1 MGSKRFVGQIST
13 GDGAARGFPPGL
25 RPECFHF
32 ARGSAERRDSPSRW
46 TPAPLPSPPGPR
58 PGRTRRGGSSA
69 RVPGGAGGGSGRGE
83 SCGTGR
89 GCRCSG
95 APLARLPGAA
105 TAQRSPPL
113 LDPGRAPRGRVPAGW
128 RLFRAAPGSG
138 SPHLLP
144 AAPAPPIPAR
154 GVSAGGC
161 RLPPPSRAGP
171 LTSRWC
177 CGRPIS
183 GAAGPR
189 RTAPGPAQPGRWQPS
204 LTGPGS
210 GTGSL
215 HAAWPGRR
223 GNRGRP
229 RRRWSAQ
236 AGDRRALPVEK
247 PPGVKGRTLILLDV
261 NTKSP
266 VRIISENF
274 LSLQLDPSIIHDGW
288 LDFLSSR
295 RLVTLARGLAP
306 AFLRFAGK
314 RTDFLQFHNVKN
326 PAKSR
331 GGPGPDYYLKNYE
344 DDIVRSDIALDKQK
358 GCKIAQHP
366 DIMLE
371 LQREKAAQM
380 HLVLLKEQFSNTY
393 SNLTL
398 TARSLDK
405 LYNFADCSGLHLIF
419 ALNAVRRNPNNSWN
433 SSNALSLLKYSAS
446 KKYNISW
453 ELGNEPNNYRTLI
466 GRSVNGSQLGKDY
479 IQLRSLLQLIR
490 TYSRANLYGPNI
502 GRPRK
507 NVIALLEG
515 FMKVA
520 GSTVD
525 AVTWQH
531 YYIDGR
537 VAKVTDFLKT
547 RLLDTLSDQ
556 IRKIQKV
563 VNTYTPG
570 KKIWLEGVG
579 ATSAGGMN
587 NLSDSYAAG
596 FLWLNTLGLLASQG
610 IDVVVRHS
618 FLDHGHN
625 HLVDQN
631 FNPLPDYWLSLLYK
645 RLIGPKVLAIH
656 VAGLQRKPRPGR
668 VIRDKLRIYAHCTS
682 YHNHNYVRGSIT
694 LYIINLHRSRKKI
707 KLAGTLRDKIVHQY
721 LLQPY
726 GKDGLHSKSVQLNGQ
741 PLAMVDDGTLP
752 ELKPR
757 PLRAGRT
764 LVIPPLTMSF
774 YVVKNVN
781 ALACRYR

>member
-1 MGSKRFVGQIST
+1 SELI
-13 GDGAARGFPPGL
+13 RGFLLSGMPCPSSCPPGL
-25 RPECFHF
+25 
-32 ARGSAERRDSPSRW
+32 
-46 TPAPLPSPPGPR
+46 
-58 PGRTRRGGSSA
+58 
-69 RVPGGAGGGSGRGE
+69 
-83 SCGTGR
+83 
-89 GCRCSG
+89 
-95 APLARLPGAA
+95 LALM
-105 TAQRSPPL
+105 
-113 LDPGRAPRGRVPAGW
+113 
-128 RLFRAAPGSG
+128 APG
-138 SPHLLP
+138 LALM
-144 AAPAPPIPAR
+144 A
-154 GVSAGGC
+154 
-161 RLPPPSRAGP
+161 
-171 LTSRWC
+171 TF
-177 CGRPIS
+177 
-183 GAAGPR
+183 
-189 RTAPGPAQPGRWQPS
+189 S
-204 LTGPGS
+204 LS
-210 GTGSL
+210 S
-215 HAAWPGRR
+215 
-223 GNRGRP
+223 
-229 RRRWSAQ
+229 Q

-288 LDFLSSR
+288 LDFLS
-295 RLVTLARGLAP
+295 L
-306 AFLRFAGK
+306 K
-314 RTDFLQFHNVKN
+314 RHLCVFSDMTSANSEFFFEYLPFCTFMLWVHPDSGSLN
-326 PAKSR
+326 
-331 GGPGPDYYLKNYE
+331 PGPIFALQ
-344 DDIVRSDIALDKQK
+344 IPWMLVCLIDIALDKQK

-419 ALNAVRRNPNNSWN
+419 ALNALRRNPNNSWN

-563 VNTYTPG
+563 LSTYAPG

-752 ELKPR
+752 
-757 PLRAGRT
+757 
-764 LVIPPLTMSF
+764 
-774 YVVKNVN
+774 
-781 ALACRYR
+781 

>member
-1 MGSKRFVGQIST
+1 MGPPAEPSRAFPGSRRAESGCRPGLLSPPLPGLPAVRGGQSRAAAALGST
-13 GDGAARGFPPGL
+13 GGAERPRPGGAGTARKPSPCWVSRGGRAGLLRTPAPRVLSAAGEGAGRGCGKAREKRSRDGSRFPPL
-25 RPECFHF
+25 
-32 ARGSAERRDSPSRW
+32 
-46 TPAPLPSPPGPR
+46 PAPLPSPAARPAARSRVALSASASWTPLHLSGGRRQDGGSRARRPPGRHRRAGRLPLQGPPLGPRGARSRWHRVALPRAGHRRVPEPRGPRSLAVLGKRGPGPR
-58 PGRTRRGGSSA
+58 LPQPSL
-69 RVPGGAGGGSGRGE
+69 
-83 SCGTGR
+83 
-89 GCRCSG
+89 CS
-95 APLARLPGAA
+95 P
-105 TAQRSPPL
+105 Q
-113 LDPGRAPRGRVPAGW
+113 
-128 RLFRAAPGSG
+128 
-138 SPHLLP
+138 LP
-144 AAPAPPIPAR
+144 AAGDP
-154 GVSAGGC
+154 
-161 RLPPPSRAGP
+161 
-171 LTSRWC
+171 
-177 CGRPIS
+177 
-183 GAAGPR
+183 GA
-189 RTAPGPAQPGRWQPS
+189 
-204 LTGPGS
+204 
-210 GTGSL
+210 
-215 HAAWPGRR
+215 
-223 GNRGRP
+223 
-229 RRRWSAQ
+229 
-236 AGDRRALPVEK
+236 
-247 PPGVKGRTLILLDV
+247 
-261 NTKSP
+261 
-266 VRIISENF
+266 
-274 LSLQLDPSIIHDGW
+274 
-288 LDFLSSR
+288 
-295 RLVTLARGLAP
+295 
-306 AFLRFAGK
+306 
-314 RTDFLQFHNVKN
+314 
-326 PAKSR
+326 
-331 GGPGPDYYLKNYE
+331 GPGPRLPALRGQE
-344 DDIVRSDIALDKQK
+344 DGLFAV
-358 GCKIAQHP
+358 P
-366 DIMLE
+366 
-371 LQREKAAQM
+371 QREEPGQEPRRARPR
-380 HLVLLKEQFSNTY
+380 LLPQE
-393 SNLTL
+393 LRG
-398 TARSLDK
+398 RSLDK

-419 ALNAVRRNPNNSWN
+419 ALNALRRNPNNSWN

-453 ELGNEPNNYRTLI
+453 ELGNEPNNYRTLV

-479 IQLRSLLQLIR
+479 TQLRSLLQLIR
-490 TYSRANLYGPNI
+490 TYSRAHLYGPNI

-507 NVIALLEG
+507 NVVAFLEG

-520 GSTVD
+520 GGTVD

-579 ATSAGGMN
+579 MTSAGGMN

-631 FNPLPDYWLSLLYK
+631 FNPLP
-645 RLIGPKVLAIH
+645 VLAIH

>member
-1 MGSKRFVGQIST
+1 MPYTSSC
-13 GDGAARGFPPGL
+13 PPAL
-25 RPECFHF
+25 L
-32 ARGSAERRDSPSRW
+32 SPMALWLALMLHLS
-46 TPAPLPSPPGPR
+46 L
-58 PGRTRRGGSSA
+58 SS
-69 RVPGGAGGGSGRGE
+69 
-83 SCGTGR
+83 
-89 GCRCSG
+89 
-95 APLARLPGAA
+95 
-105 TAQRSPPL
+105 
-113 LDPGRAPRGRVPAGW
+113 
-128 RLFRAAPGSG
+128 
-138 SPHLLP
+138 
-144 AAPAPPIPAR
+144 
-154 GVSAGGC
+154 
-161 RLPPPSRAGP
+161 
-171 LTSRWC
+171 
-177 CGRPIS
+177 
-183 GAAGPR
+183 
-189 RTAPGPAQPGRWQPS
+189 
-204 LTGPGS
+204 
-210 GTGSL
+210 
-215 HAAWPGRR
+215 
-223 GNRGRP
+223 
-229 RRRWSAQ
+229 Q
-236 AGDRRALPVEK
+236 AGDRRIFPVGK
-247 PPGVKGRTLILLDV
+247 SQGVKEKTLILLDV
-261 NTKSP
+261 STKSP
-266 VRIISENF
+266 VRTVNENF

-288 LDFLSSR
+288 LDFLSSK
-295 RLVTLARGLAP
+295 RLVTLARGLSP
-306 AFLRFAGK
+306 AFLRFGGK
-314 RTDFLQFHNVKN
+314 RTDFLQFQNLRN

-344 DDIVRSDIALDKQK
+344 DDIVRSDVALDKQK

-366 DIMLE
+366 DVMLE

-393 SNLTL
+393 SNLIL

-419 ALNAVRRNPNNSWN
+419 ALNALRRNPNNSWN
-433 SSNALSLLKYSAS
+433 SSSALGLVKYSAS

-453 ELGNEPNNYRTLI
+453 ELGNEPNNYRTMN
-466 GRSVNGSQLGKDY
+466 GRAVNGSQLGKDY
-479 IQLRSLLQLIR
+479 IQLKSLLQPIR
-490 TYSRANLYGPNI
+490 TYSRASLYGPNI

-507 NVIALLEG
+507 NVIALLDG

-537 VAKVTDFLKT
+537 VVKVMDFLKT

-570 KKIWLEGVG
+570 KKIWLEGVVT
-579 ATSAGGMN
+579 TSAGGTN

-596 FLWLNTLGLLASQG
+596 FLWLNTLGMLANQG
-610 IDVVVRHS
+610 IDVVIRHS
-618 FLDHGHN
+618 FFDHGYN

-645 RLIGPKVLAIH
+645 RLIGPKVLAVH

-682 YHNHNYVRGSIT
+682 HHNHNYVRGSIT

-726 GKDGLHSKSVQLNGQ
+726 GQDGLQSKSVQLNGQ
-741 PLAMVDDGTLP
+741 PLMMVDDGTLP
-752 ELKPR
+752 DLKPR

-764 LVIPPLTMSF
+764 LVIPPVTMGF

>member
-1 MGSKRFVGQIST
+1 SELI
-13 GDGAARGFPPGL
+13 RGFLLSGMPCPSSCPPGL
-25 RPECFHF
+25 L
-32 ARGSAERRDSPSRW
+32 ALM
-46 TPAPLPSPPGPR
+46 APGLALMATFSLPS
-58 PGRTRRGGSSA
+58 
-69 RVPGGAGGGSGRGE
+69 
-83 SCGTGR
+83 
-89 GCRCSG
+89 
-95 APLARLPGAA
+95 
-105 TAQRSPPL
+105 
-113 LDPGRAPRGRVPAGW
+113 
-128 RLFRAAPGSG
+128 
-138 SPHLLP
+138 
-144 AAPAPPIPAR
+144 
-154 GVSAGGC
+154 
-161 RLPPPSRAGP
+161 
-171 LTSRWC
+171 
-177 CGRPIS
+177 
-183 GAAGPR
+183 
-189 RTAPGPAQPGRWQPS
+189 
-204 LTGPGS
+204 
-210 GTGSL
+210 
-215 HAAWPGRR
+215 
-223 GNRGRP
+223 
-229 RRRWSAQ
+229 Q

-288 LDFLSSR
+288 LDFLSI
-295 RLVTLARGLAP
+295 LLLQGLSDVFVFIFP
-306 AFLRFAGK
+306 WEWGVYSSC
-314 RTDFLQFHNVKN
+314 LQFCRKAN
-326 PAKSR
+326 PSPRRSWALGDSS
-331 GGPGPDYYLKNYE
+331 N
-344 DDIVRSDIALDKQK
+344 DIVRSDIALDKQK

-419 ALNAVRRNPNNSWN
+419 ALNALRRNPNNSWN

-453 ELGNEPNNYRTLI
+453 ELGNEPNNYRTLV

-479 IQLRSLLQLIR
+479 TQLRSLLQLIR
-490 TYSRANLYGPNI
+490 TYSRAHLYGPNI

-507 NVIALLEG
+507 NVVAFLEG

-520 GSTVD
+520 GGTVD

-579 ATSAGGMN
+579 MTSAGGMN

>member
-1 MGSKRFVGQIST
+1 MPCPSSC
-13 GDGAARGFPPGL
+13 PPGL
-25 RPECFHF
+25 L
-32 ARGSAERRDSPSRW
+32 ALM
-46 TPAPLPSPPGPR
+46 APGLALMATFSLPS
-58 PGRTRRGGSSA
+58 
-69 RVPGGAGGGSGRGE
+69 
-83 SCGTGR
+83 
-89 GCRCSG
+89 
-95 APLARLPGAA
+95 
-105 TAQRSPPL
+105 
-113 LDPGRAPRGRVPAGW
+113 
-128 RLFRAAPGSG
+128 
-138 SPHLLP
+138 
-144 AAPAPPIPAR
+144 
-154 GVSAGGC
+154 
-161 RLPPPSRAGP
+161 
-171 LTSRWC
+171 
-177 CGRPIS
+177 
-183 GAAGPR
+183 
-189 RTAPGPAQPGRWQPS
+189 
-204 LTGPGS
+204 
-210 GTGSL
+210 
-215 HAAWPGRR
+215 
-223 GNRGRP
+223 
-229 RRRWSAQ
+229 Q

-247 PPGVKGRTLILLDV
+247 SPGVKGRTLILLDV

-419 ALNAVRRNPNNSWN
+419 ALNALRRNPNNSWN

-479 IQLRSLLQLIR
+479 IQLRSLLQLILMLFLV
-490 TYSRANLYGPNI
+490 SFLSSCFPC
-502 GRPRK
+502 
-507 NVIALLEG
+507 
-515 FMKVA
+515 
-520 GSTVD
+520 S
-525 AVTWQH
+525 

-682 YHNHNYVRGSIT
+682 SHNHNYVRGSIT

-707 KLAGTLRDKIVHQY
+707 KLAGTLRDKMVHQY

>member
-1 MGSKRFVGQIST
+1 SELI
-13 GDGAARGFPPGL
+13 RGFLLSGMPCPSSCPPGL
-25 RPECFHF
+25 L
-32 ARGSAERRDSPSRW
+32 ALM
-46 TPAPLPSPPGPR
+46 APGLALMATFSLPS
-58 PGRTRRGGSSA
+58 
-69 RVPGGAGGGSGRGE
+69 
-83 SCGTGR
+83 
-89 GCRCSG
+89 
-95 APLARLPGAA
+95 
-105 TAQRSPPL
+105 
-113 LDPGRAPRGRVPAGW
+113 
-128 RLFRAAPGSG
+128 
-138 SPHLLP
+138 
-144 AAPAPPIPAR
+144 
-154 GVSAGGC
+154 
-161 RLPPPSRAGP
+161 
-171 LTSRWC
+171 
-177 CGRPIS
+177 
-183 GAAGPR
+183 
-189 RTAPGPAQPGRWQPS
+189 
-204 LTGPGS
+204 
-210 GTGSL
+210 
-215 HAAWPGRR
+215 
-223 GNRGRP
+223 
-229 RRRWSAQ
+229 Q

-288 LDFLSSR
+288 LDFLRILSFIKLGRGWVGPSLTQCLPKR
-295 RLVTLARGLAP
+295 RECLAISLFSFP
-306 AFLRFAGK
+306 FA
-314 RTDFLQFHNVKN
+314 V
-326 PAKSR
+326 
-331 GGPGPDYYLKNYE
+331 
-344 DDIVRSDIALDKQK
+344 DIVRSDIALDKQK

-419 ALNAVRRNPNNSWN
+419 ALNALRRNPNNSWN

-479 IQLRSLLQLIR
+479 TQLRSLLQLIR
-490 TYSRANLYGPNI
+490 TYSRAHLYGPNI

-507 NVIALLEG
+507 NVVAFLEG

-520 GSTVD
+520 GGAVD

-579 ATSAGGMN
+579 MTSSGGMN

>member
-1 MGSKRFVGQIST
+1 MPYTSSC
-13 GDGAARGFPPGL
+13 PPAL
-25 RPECFHF
+25 L
-32 ARGSAERRDSPSRW
+32 SPMALWLALMLHVS
-46 TPAPLPSPPGPR
+46 L
-58 PGRTRRGGSSA
+58 SS
-69 RVPGGAGGGSGRGE
+69 
-83 SCGTGR
+83 
-89 GCRCSG
+89 
-95 APLARLPGAA
+95 
-105 TAQRSPPL
+105 
-113 LDPGRAPRGRVPAGW
+113 
-128 RLFRAAPGSG
+128 
-138 SPHLLP
+138 
-144 AAPAPPIPAR
+144 
-154 GVSAGGC
+154 
-161 RLPPPSRAGP
+161 
-171 LTSRWC
+171 
-177 CGRPIS
+177 
-183 GAAGPR
+183 
-189 RTAPGPAQPGRWQPS
+189 
-204 LTGPGS
+204 
-210 GTGSL
+210 
-215 HAAWPGRR
+215 
-223 GNRGRP
+223 
-229 RRRWSAQ
+229 Q
-236 AGDRRALPVEK
+236 AGDRRTFPVGK
-247 PPGVKGRTLILLDV
+247 SQGVKEKTLILLDV
-261 NTKSP
+261 STKSP
-266 VRIISENF
+266 VRTVNENF

-288 LDFLSSR
+288 LDFLSSK
-295 RLVTLARGLAP
+295 RLVTLARGLSP
-306 AFLRFAGK
+306 AFLRFGGK
-314 RTDFLQFHNVKN
+314 RTDFLQFQNLRN

-344 DDIVRSDIALDKQK
+344 DDIVRSDVALDKQK

-366 DIMLE
+366 DVMLE

-393 SNLTL
+393 SNLIL

-419 ALNAVRRNPNNSWN
+419 ALNALRRNPNNSWN
-433 SSNALSLLKYSAS
+433 SSSALGLVKYSAS

-453 ELGNEPNNYRTLI
+453 ELGNEPNNYRTMN
-466 GRSVNGSQLGKDY
+466 GRAVNGSQLGKDY
-479 IQLRSLLQLIR
+479 IQLKSLLQPIR
-490 TYSRANLYGPNI
+490 TYSRASLYGPNI

-507 NVIALLEG
+507 NVIALLDG

-537 VAKVTDFLKT
+537 VVKVMDFLKT

-570 KKIWLEGVG
+570 KKIWLEGVVT
-579 ATSAGGMN
+579 TSAGGTN

-596 FLWLNTLGLLASQG
+596 FLWLNTLGMLANQG
-610 IDVVVRHS
+610 IDVVIRHS
-618 FLDHGHN
+618 FFDHGYN

-645 RLIGPKVLAIH
+645 RLIGPKVLAVH

-682 YHNHNYVRGSIT
+682 HHNHNYVRGSIT

-726 GKDGLHSKSVQLNGQ
+726 GQDGLQSKSVQLNGQ
-741 PLAMVDDGTLP
+741 PLMMVDDGTLP
-752 ELKPR
+752 DLKPR

-764 LVIPPLTMSF
+764 LVIPPVTMGF

>member
-1 MGSKRFVGQIST
+1 SELI
-13 GDGAARGFPPGL
+13 RGFLLSGMPCPSSCPPGL
-25 RPECFHF
+25 L
-32 ARGSAERRDSPSRW
+32 ALM
-46 TPAPLPSPPGPR
+46 APGLALMATFSLPS
-58 PGRTRRGGSSA
+58 
-69 RVPGGAGGGSGRGE
+69 
-83 SCGTGR
+83 
-89 GCRCSG
+89 
-95 APLARLPGAA
+95 
-105 TAQRSPPL
+105 
-113 LDPGRAPRGRVPAGW
+113 
-128 RLFRAAPGSG
+128 
-138 SPHLLP
+138 
-144 AAPAPPIPAR
+144 
-154 GVSAGGC
+154 
-161 RLPPPSRAGP
+161 
-171 LTSRWC
+171 
-177 CGRPIS
+177 
-183 GAAGPR
+183 
-189 RTAPGPAQPGRWQPS
+189 
-204 LTGPGS
+204 
-210 GTGSL
+210 
-215 HAAWPGRR
+215 
-223 GNRGRP
+223 
-229 RRRWSAQ
+229 Q

-288 LDFLSSR
+288 LDFLSG
-295 RLVTLARGLAP
+295 RGLEALGRP
-306 AFLRFAGK
+306 EIPLPLGKSGRESGSPPHARSEGPCSCRLRGRSGARRREG
-314 RTDFLQFHNVKN
+314 
-326 PAKSR
+326 
-331 GGPGPDYYLKNYE
+331 
-344 DDIVRSDIALDKQK
+344 DIVRSDIALDKQK

-419 ALNAVRRNPNNSWN
+419 ALNALRRNPNNSWN

>member
-1 MGSKRFVGQIST
+1 SELI
-13 GDGAARGFPPGL
+13 RGFLLSGMPCPSSCPPGL
-25 RPECFHF
+25 
-32 ARGSAERRDSPSRW
+32 
-46 TPAPLPSPPGPR
+46 
-58 PGRTRRGGSSA
+58 
-69 RVPGGAGGGSGRGE
+69 
-83 SCGTGR
+83 
-89 GCRCSG
+89 
-95 APLARLPGAA
+95 LALM
-105 TAQRSPPL
+105 
-113 LDPGRAPRGRVPAGW
+113 
-128 RLFRAAPGSG
+128 APG
-138 SPHLLP
+138 LALM
-144 AAPAPPIPAR
+144 A
-154 GVSAGGC
+154 
-161 RLPPPSRAGP
+161 
-171 LTSRWC
+171 TF
-177 CGRPIS
+177 
-183 GAAGPR
+183 
-189 RTAPGPAQPGRWQPS
+189 S
-204 LTGPGS
+204 LS
-210 GTGSL
+210 S
-215 HAAWPGRR
+215 
-223 GNRGRP
+223 
-229 RRRWSAQ
+229 Q

-247 PPGVKGRTLILLDV
+247 LPGVKGRTLILLDV

-295 RLVTLARGLAP
+295 SGASCRAEP
-306 AFLRFAGK
+306 A
-314 RTDFLQFHNVKN
+314 
-326 PAKSR
+326 
-331 GGPGPDYYLKNYE
+331 PGPARRGAGCRPGLQSSPDSSPGAGRGCLAISLFSFPFAV
-344 DDIVRSDIALDKQK
+344 DIVRSDIALDKQK

-419 ALNAVRRNPNNSWN
+419 ALNALRRNPNNSWN

-479 IQLRSLLQLIR
+479 MQLRSLLQLIR

-520 GSTVD
+520 GSVVD

>member
-1 MGSKRFVGQIST
+1 SELI
-13 GDGAARGFPPGL
+13 RGFLLSGMPCPSSCPPGL
-25 RPECFHF
+25 L
-32 ARGSAERRDSPSRW
+32 ALM
-46 TPAPLPSPPGPR
+46 APGLALMATFSLPS
-58 PGRTRRGGSSA
+58 
-69 RVPGGAGGGSGRGE
+69 
-83 SCGTGR
+83 
-89 GCRCSG
+89 
-95 APLARLPGAA
+95 
-105 TAQRSPPL
+105 
-113 LDPGRAPRGRVPAGW
+113 
-128 RLFRAAPGSG
+128 
-138 SPHLLP
+138 
-144 AAPAPPIPAR
+144 
-154 GVSAGGC
+154 
-161 RLPPPSRAGP
+161 
-171 LTSRWC
+171 
-177 CGRPIS
+177 
-183 GAAGPR
+183 
-189 RTAPGPAQPGRWQPS
+189 
-204 LTGPGS
+204 
-210 GTGSL
+210 
-215 HAAWPGRR
+215 
-223 GNRGRP
+223 
-229 RRRWSAQ
+229 Q

-288 LDFLSSR
+288 LDFLRSR
-295 RLVTLARGLAP
+295 DGYGHGAGTAPLAP
-306 AFLRFAGK
+306 PAHQALQQVFLNEEPPCCPSKNEQTRLAISLFSFPFA
-314 RTDFLQFHNVKN
+314 V
-326 PAKSR
+326 
-331 GGPGPDYYLKNYE
+331 
-344 DDIVRSDIALDKQK
+344 DIVRSDIALDKQK

-419 ALNAVRRNPNNSWN
+419 ALNALRRNPNNSWN

-479 IQLRSLLQLIR
+479 VQLRSLLQLIR

-579 ATSAGGMN
+579 MTSAGGMN

-645 RLIGPKVLAIH
+645 RLIGAKVLAIH

>member
-1 MGSKRFVGQIST
+1 SELI
-13 GDGAARGFPPGL
+13 RGFLLSGMPCPSSCPPGL
-25 RPECFHF
+25 L
-32 ARGSAERRDSPSRW
+32 ALM
-46 TPAPLPSPPGPR
+46 APGLALMATFSLPS
-58 PGRTRRGGSSA
+58 
-69 RVPGGAGGGSGRGE
+69 
-83 SCGTGR
+83 
-89 GCRCSG
+89 
-95 APLARLPGAA
+95 
-105 TAQRSPPL
+105 
-113 LDPGRAPRGRVPAGW
+113 
-128 RLFRAAPGSG
+128 
-138 SPHLLP
+138 
-144 AAPAPPIPAR
+144 
-154 GVSAGGC
+154 
-161 RLPPPSRAGP
+161 
-171 LTSRWC
+171 
-177 CGRPIS
+177 
-183 GAAGPR
+183 
-189 RTAPGPAQPGRWQPS
+189 
-204 LTGPGS
+204 
-210 GTGSL
+210 
-215 HAAWPGRR
+215 
-223 GNRGRP
+223 
-229 RRRWSAQ
+229 Q

-295 RLVTLARGLAP
+295 EGYCHGTGTAPLAP
-306 AFLRFAGK
+306 PPHRTLQQVFL
-314 RTDFLQFHNVKN
+314 NEEPSCCPSKN
-326 PAKSR
+326 EQT
-331 GGPGPDYYLKNYE
+331 N
-344 DDIVRSDIALDKQK
+344 IVRSDIALDKQK

-419 ALNAVRRNPNNSWN
+419 ALNALRRNPNNSWN

-479 IQLRSLLQLIR
+479 VQLRSLLQLIR

-563 VNTYTPG
+563 LNTYTPG

-579 ATSAGGMN
+579 TTSAGGMN

-631 FNPLPDYWLSLLYK
+631 FNPLP
-645 RLIGPKVLAIH
+645 
-656 VAGLQRKPRPGR
+656 
-668 VIRDKLRIYAHCTS
+668 
-682 YHNHNYVRGSIT
+682 
-694 LYIINLHRSRKKI
+694 
-707 KLAGTLRDKIVHQY
+707 
-721 LLQPY
+721 
-726 GKDGLHSKSVQLNGQ
+726 
-741 PLAMVDDGTLP
+741 
-752 ELKPR
+752 
-757 PLRAGRT
+757 
-764 LVIPPLTMSF
+764 
-774 YVVKNVN
+774 
-781 ALACRYR
+781 

>member
-1 MGSKRFVGQIST
+1 SELI
-13 GDGAARGFPPGL
+13 RGFLLSGMPCPSSCPPGL
-25 RPECFHF
+25 
-32 ARGSAERRDSPSRW
+32 
-46 TPAPLPSPPGPR
+46 
-58 PGRTRRGGSSA
+58 
-69 RVPGGAGGGSGRGE
+69 
-83 SCGTGR
+83 
-89 GCRCSG
+89 
-95 APLARLPGAA
+95 LALM
-105 TAQRSPPL
+105 
-113 LDPGRAPRGRVPAGW
+113 
-128 RLFRAAPGSG
+128 APG
-138 SPHLLP
+138 LALM
-144 AAPAPPIPAR
+144 A
-154 GVSAGGC
+154 
-161 RLPPPSRAGP
+161 
-171 LTSRWC
+171 TF
-177 CGRPIS
+177 
-183 GAAGPR
+183 
-189 RTAPGPAQPGRWQPS
+189 S
-204 LTGPGS
+204 LS
-210 GTGSL
+210 S
-215 HAAWPGRR
+215 
-223 GNRGRP
+223 
-229 RRRWSAQ
+229 Q

-295 RLVTLARGLAP
+295 RLVTLARGLSP

-419 ALNAVRRNPNNSWN
+419 ALNALRRNPNNSWN

-479 IQLRSLLQLIR
+479 IQLRGLLQLIR

-618 FLDHGHN
+618 FLDHSHN